1 MSGTITRADRYTQV
15 QKTPVVYSDFLD
27 DFSAHPITGD
37 IVTAKNEQSI
47 KQSLRNLIMTD
58 MGERFFQ
65 SHIGSNIRK
74 SLFEMNDS
82 ITASDLKYHIQQTIQ
97 NNEPRVALIDVVVA
111 FLPVQDSVN
120 INIVF
125 AIINTNNIQNLDIL
139 LKRVR

>member
-1 MSGTITRADRYTQV
+1 MLFRS
-15 QKTPVVYSDFLD
+15 
-27 DFSAHPITGD
+27 
-37 IVTAKNEQSI
+37 VTAKNEQSI

-97 NNEPRVALIDVVVA
+97 NNEPRVALIDVAVA